1 MLTSR
6 VPLAIVCLLSP
17 WLVSAA
23 LFPAKTEVKMIDAK
37 GFHKVMNHNVS
48 MENSSTSRDG

>member
-1 MLTSR
+1 MLTFR
-6 VPLAIVCLLSP
+6 VPAIVCLLSP

-37 GFHKVMNHNVS
+37 GFQKVMNHNVS
-48 MENSSTSRDG
+48 FDPITAS